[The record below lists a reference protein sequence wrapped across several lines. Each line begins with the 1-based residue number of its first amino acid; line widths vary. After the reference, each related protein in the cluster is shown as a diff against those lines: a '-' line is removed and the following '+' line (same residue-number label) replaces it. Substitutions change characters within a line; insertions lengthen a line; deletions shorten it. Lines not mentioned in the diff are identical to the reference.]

1 MKTIISIL
9 IIFIQFLIQGIE
21 YIQYYNKDFDQSDNT
36 KKIIDTLDLS
46 DYKIKTD
53 TGYQKLSHIHLT
65 QTYDIWNLELE
76 NGIKL
81 SGADNHKLFYRD
93 LTEVFLKD
101 LKIGEYILTEQGPQR
116 VTKVKKS
123 IFKSTM
129 LDVTVDDENH
139 RFYSNGILS
148 HNTTTVSI
156 FFAWYLC
163 FNVEKTAFLLSNK
176 GATTTEIVDKTKQV
190 MARLPFFLKPGAHN
204 ITQSSMNLDNG
215 CKLLSQATS
224 KNAAIGF
231 TIHLLYLDEF
241 AHIAP
246 NIVKA
251 FYDNVYPTLSSSA
264 VSRIIITSTPNGI
277 NKFYEIYTQA
287 EEGKNEFFPFRVDWW
302 DVPGRDE
309 KWRKREI
316 ANLGSEEAF
325 NEQYGNQFIITSKI
339 LLDAEDFKRMEKNK
353 LEFVHVEGLDAFD
366 DLEEL
371 YKIPY
376 QNLTWH
382 PDFDPEDIDPE
393 DKFVIS
399 IDIGEGIGGDYTV
412 ANILKVDPLTKQEWK
427 YLLEPSQI
435 YDFFKLKQVGVFR
448 SNRMSIPD
456 FSKFL
461 YVLLVEHFDS
471 ENVRFIFEYN
481 IYGEDLYSK
490 LQAFKGDNNAFV
502 EEMTVGYYHT
512 NSSKARKA
520 GLKLKNDNKK
530 IICRDFKGIYK
541 QRRIELTEK
550 ETVSEAKSFGRDDD
564 GNFYAQL
571 GHDDLFMSSINATT
585 IIENLYW
592 EELIEEMYDNLDK
605 EFQQAIDAKI
615 GKYKEASMGE
625 EYDLYDTI
633 DADNLF

>member
-1 MKTIISIL
+1 MKLVITAL
-9 IIFIQFLIQGIE
+9 IIIVKLLIQSVE
-21 YIQYYNKDFDQSDNT
+21 YIQYYGNDFDQNDIN
-36 KKIIDTLDLS
+36 KKIVETLDLEGIE
-46 DYKIKTD
+46 IKTD
-53 TGYQKLSHIHLT
+53 TGYKPLSNIHLT
-65 QTYDIWNLELE
+65 QIYDQWDIELE
-76 NGIKL
+76 NGMKL
-81 SGADNHKLFYRD
+81 SGADNHILFKEG
-93 LTEVFLKD
+93 LEEVFIKD
-101 LKIGEYILTEQGPQR
+101 LKVGDFILTEDGLQKI
-116 VTKVKKS
+116 VKNKKS

-176 GATTTEIVDKTKQV
+176 GATTNEIVDKTKQV
-190 MARLPFFLKPGAHN
+190 MARLPFFIKPGAHN

-246 NIVKA
+246 NIVKS
-251 FYDNVYPTLSSSA
+251 FYDNVYPTLSSSD

-277 NKFYEIYTQA
+277 NKFYEIYTEA
-287 EEGKNEFFPFRVDWW
+287 EKGENEFFPYRVDWW
-302 DVPGRDE
+302 DVPGRDD
-309 KWRKREI
+309 KWKKREI

-325 NEQYGNQFIITSKI
+325 NEQYGNQFIIASKI
-339 LLDAEDFKRMEKNK
+339 LLDAEDFKRMKKKEV
-353 LEFVHVEGLDAFD
+353 EFVHVKDLDAFD

-371 YKIPY
+371 YNIPY
-376 QNLTWH
+376 HNLKWH
-382 PDFDPEDIDPE
+382 PDFEPDDLDEDAKYIVSVDL
-393 DKFVIS
+393 
-399 IDIGEGIGGDYTV
+399 GEGIGGDYTV
-412 ANILKVDPLTKQEWK
+412 ANIFQVVPLDPQEWK
-427 YLLEPSQI
+427 YLLEPSTI
-435 YDFFKLKQVGVFR
+435 YEFFKMKQVGVFR
-448 SNRMSIPD
+448 SNRISIPD

-461 YVLLVEHFDS
+461 YTLLVEFMDP
-471 ENVRFIFEYN
+471 EMVRLIFEYN

-490 LQAFKGDNNAFV
+490 LQLFKGDNNEFV

-512 NSSKARKA
+512 NSAKARKP

-530 IICRDFKGIYK
+530 IICRDFKGVYK
-541 QRRIELTEK
+541 QRRIEITEV
-550 ETVSEAKSFGRDDD
+550 ETVSEARSFGRDDD

-585 IIENLYW
+585 ILNNLYW
-592 EELIEEMYDNLDK
+592 EELVEELFDYLDSSMQEKIERKIGTYAESKSESYDMYDS
-605 EFQQAIDAKI
+605 IDT
-615 GKYKEASMGE
+615 E
-625 EYDLYDTI
+625 
-633 DADNLF
+633 NLF